1 MIHSLLYFFHL
12 ILSSYLWIF
21 NRDEI
26 DLEYLT
32 FMWWISELVMNT
44 NFLIFGYYITVVKG
58 IL

>member
-1 MIHSLLYFFHL
+1 MFVIC
-12 ILSSYLWIF
+12 
-21 NRDEI
+21 DDI